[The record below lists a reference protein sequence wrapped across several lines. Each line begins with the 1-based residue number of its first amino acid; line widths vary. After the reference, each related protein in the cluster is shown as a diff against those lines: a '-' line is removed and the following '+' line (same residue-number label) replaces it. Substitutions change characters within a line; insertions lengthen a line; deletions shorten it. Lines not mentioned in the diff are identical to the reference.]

1 MKKFLALFLIFTM
14 LLPAAAYGYYTEDTM
29 YATTSVNVRSGPGT
43 KYSIVGGLNRGDIVK
58 RTGESGKWIRVAYNG
73 IEGYVYGKY
82 LSDTDLDTLP
92 VYPILKTVKVRSSP
106 GRKYKIIGKIK
117 KGDMKPVKS
126 ITTVNGKE
134 WLEVFCDGKWGYV
147 SAEVADKKLASNP
160 EREKAY
166 QAIEASGY
174 FTRNSSIY
182 VGIFFDNNNNKEYI
196 NVRVTRDAD
205 TDRIGRELTSI
216 ISSFP
221 GVKIRVVKS
230 QLPSYANKEYLAG
243 LGNIID
249 ERHKAMPSWARSQ
262 LQFASYYYDLV
273 NDIYT
278 VQVLNLDAE
287 KAQLFKQYISDW
299 EYIRLEYVSE
309 LIPKT

>member
-1 MKKFLALFLIFTM
+1 MKKALSLLLVLAI
-14 LLPAAAYGYYTEDTM
+14 LLPAAANALNMYDTV

-43 KYSIVGGLNRGDIVK
+43 KYSIVGELKRGDRVEWL
-58 RTGESGKWIRVAYNG
+58 GSEGKWGRVRYG
-73 IEGYVYGKY
+73 GMICYVYGKY

-117 KGDMKPVKS
+117 KGEMKPVKS

-134 WLEVFCDGKWGYV
+134 WLEVFCDGKWGYI

-160 EREKAY
+160 EKEKAY

-182 VGIFFDNNNNKEYI
+182 VGIFGDRNNKEYI

-205 TDRIGRELTSI
+205 TDRIGRELASI

-243 LGNIID
+243 LGKLIG

-299 EYIRLEYVSE
+299 EYIRLEYISE

>member
-1 MKKFLALFLIFTM
+1 M
-14 LLPAAAYGYYTEDTM
+14 LLPAAAYGYYTEDTR

-73 IEGYVYGKY
+73 IEGYVYGEY

-160 EREKAY
+160 EKEKAY

-182 VGIFFDNNNNKEYI
+182 VGIFGDRNNKEYI

-205 TDRIGRELTSI
+205 TDRIGRELASI

-243 LGNIID
+243 LNKLIR

>member
-1 MKKFLALFLIFTM
+1 M
-14 LLPAAAYGYYTEDTM
+14 LLPAAANALNMYDTV

-43 KYSIVGGLNRGDIVK
+43 KYSIVGGLNRGDMVK

-82 LSDTDLDTLP
+82 LSDTDLSTLP

-117 KGDMKPVKS
+117 EGEMKPVKS

-134 WLEVFCDGKWGYV
+134 WLEVFCDGKWGYI

-160 EREKAY
+160 EKEKAY
-166 QAIEASGY
+166 QAIESSGY

-182 VGIFFDNNNNKEYI
+182 VGIFGDLNNKEYI

-205 TDRIGRELTSI
+205 TDRIGRELASI

-243 LGNIID
+243 LGKLIG
-249 ERHKAMPSWARSQ
+249 ERHNAMPSWARSQ

>member
-1 MKKFLALFLIFTM
+1 MIFTM
-14 LLPAAAYGYYTEDTM
+14 LLPAAAYGYYTEDTR

-43 KYSIVGGLNRGDIVK
+43 KYSIVGGLNRGDMVK

-92 VYPILKTVKVRSSP
+92 LYPILKTVKVRSSP

-117 KGDMKPVKS
+117 KHTMKPVRS

-134 WLEVFCDGKWGYV
+134 WLEVFCDGKWGYI

-160 EREKAY
+160 EKEKAY

-182 VGIFFDNNNNKEYI
+182 VGIFGDRNNKEYI

-205 TDRIGRELTSI
+205 TDRIGRELASI

-243 LGNIID
+243 LGKIIG

>member
-1 MKKFLALFLIFTM
+1 MKKALSLLLVLAI
-14 LLPAAAYGYYTEDTM
+14 LLPAAANALNMYDTV

-43 KYSIVGGLNRGDIVK
+43 KYSIVGGLKRGDRVEWL
-58 RTGESGKWIRVAYNG
+58 GSEGKWGRVRYG
-73 IEGYVYGKY
+73 GMICYVYGKY

-160 EREKAY
+160 EKEKAY

-182 VGIFFDNNNNKEYI
+182 VGIFGDRNNKEYI

-205 TDRIGRELTSI
+205 TDRIGRELASI

-249 ERHKAMPSWARSQ
+249 KRHKAMPSWARSQ

>member
-1 MKKFLALFLIFTM
+1 MIFTM
-14 LLPAAAYGYYTEDTM
+14 LLPAAANALNMYDTM

-117 KGDMKPVKS
+117 KGEMKPVKS

-134 WLEVFCDGKWGYV
+134 WLEVFCDGKWGYI

-160 EREKAY
+160 EKEKAY
-166 QAIEASGY
+166 QAIESSGY

-182 VGIFFDNNNNKEYI
+182 VGIFGDHNNKEYI

-243 LGNIID
+243 LGKIIG
-249 ERHKAMPSWARSQ
+249 ERHNAMPSWARSQ

>member
-1 MKKFLALFLIFTM
+1 MIFTM
-14 LLPAAAYGYYTEDTM
+14 LLPAAAYGYYTEDTR

-43 KYSIVGGLNRGDIVK
+43 KYSIVGGLKRGDRVEWL
-58 RTGESGKWIRVAYNG
+58 GSEGKWGRVRYG
-73 IEGYVYGKY
+73 GMICYVYGKY

-117 KGDMKPVKS
+117 KGEMKPVKS

-134 WLEVFCDGKWGYV
+134 WLEVFCDGKWGYI

-160 EREKAY
+160 EKEKAY

-182 VGIFFDNNNNKEYI
+182 VGIFGDRNNKEYI

-243 LGNIID
+243 LGKIIG

>member
-1 MKKFLALFLIFTM
+1 MIFTM
-14 LLPAAAYGYYTEDTM
+14 LLPAAANALNMYDTV

-43 KYSIVGGLNRGDIVK
+43 KYSIVGGLKRGDRVEWL
-58 RTGESGKWIRVAYNG
+58 GSEGKWGRVRYG
-73 IEGYVYGKY
+73 GMICYVYGKY

-117 KGDMKPVKS
+117 KGEMKPVKS

-134 WLEVFCDGKWGYV
+134 WLEVFCDGKWGYI

-160 EREKAY
+160 EKEKAY

-182 VGIFFDNNNNKEYI
+182 VGIFGDRNNKEYI

-205 TDRIGRELTSI
+205 TDRIGRELASI

-243 LGNIID
+243 LGKLIG

-299 EYIRLEYVSE
+299 EYIRLEYISE

>member
-1 MKKFLALFLIFTM
+1 M
-14 LLPAAAYGYYTEDTM
+14 LLPAAAYGYYTEDTR

-43 KYSIVGGLNRGDIVK
+43 KYSIVGGLKRGDRVEWL
-58 RTGESGKWIRVAYNG
+58 GSEGKWGRVRYG
-73 IEGYVYGKY
+73 GMICYVYGKY

-160 EREKAY
+160 EKEKAY

-182 VGIFFDNNNNKEYI
+182 VGIFGDRNNKEYI
-196 NVRVTRDAD
+196 NVRVTKDAD
-205 TDRIGRELTSI
+205 TDRIGRELASI

-243 LGNIID
+243 LGKLIG

>member
-1 MKKFLALFLIFTM
+1 MIFTM
-14 LLPAAAYGYYTEDTM
+14 LLPAAAYGYYTEDTR

-58 RTGESGKWIRVAYNG
+58 RTGESGKWVRVAYNG

-117 KGDMKPVKS
+117 KGTMKPVKS

-134 WLEVFCDGKWGYV
+134 WLEVFCDGKWGYI

-160 EREKAY
+160 EKEKAY

-174 FTRNSSIY
+174 FNRNSSIY
-182 VGIFFDNNNNKEYI
+182 VGIFGDLNNKEYI

-249 ERHKAMPSWARSQ
+249 ERHKAMPYWARSQ

>member
-14 LLPAAAYGYYTEDTM
+14 LLPAAAYGYYTEDTR

-43 KYSIVGGLNRGDIVK
+43 KYSIVGGLKRGDRVEWL
-58 RTGESGKWIRVAYNG
+58 GSEGKWGRVRYG
-73 IEGYVYGKY
+73 GMICYVYGKY

-117 KGDMKPVKS
+117 KGEMKPVKS

-134 WLEVFCDGKWGYV
+134 WLEVFCDGKWGYI

-160 EREKAY
+160 EKEKAY

-182 VGIFFDNNNNKEYI
+182 VGIFGDLNNKEYI
-196 NVRVTRDAD
+196 NVRVTKDAD
-205 TDRIGRELTSI
+205 TDRIGRELASI

-243 LGNIID
+243 LGKLIG

>member
-1 MKKFLALFLIFTM
+1 MKKALSLLLVLAI
-14 LLPAAAYGYYTEDTM
+14 LLPAAANALNMYDTM

-58 RTGESGKWIRVAYNG
+58 RTGESGKWVRVAYNG

-117 KGDMKPVKS
+117 KGTMKPVKS

-134 WLEVFCDGKWGYV
+134 WLEVFCDGKWGYI

-160 EREKAY
+160 EKEKAY

-174 FTRNSSIY
+174 FNRNSSIY
-182 VGIFFDNNNNKEYI
+182 VGIFGDLNNKEYI

>member
-1 MKKFLALFLIFTM
+1 MIFTM
-14 LLPAAAYGYYTEDTM
+14 LLPAAAYGYYTEDTR

-43 KYSIVGGLNRGDIVK
+43 KYSIVGGLKRGDRVEWL
-58 RTGESGKWIRVAYNG
+58 GSEGKWGRVRYG
-73 IEGYVYGKY
+73 GMICYVYGKY

-160 EREKAY
+160 EKEKAY

-182 VGIFFDNNNNKEYI
+182 VGIFGDLNNKEYI
-196 NVRVTRDAD
+196 NVRVTKDAD
-205 TDRIGRELTSI
+205 TDRIGRELASI

-243 LGNIID
+243 LGKLIG

>member
-1 MKKFLALFLIFTM
+1 M
-14 LLPAAAYGYYTEDTM
+14 LLPAAANALNMYDTM

-43 KYSIVGGLNRGDIVK
+43 KYSIVGGLNRGDMVK

-82 LSDTDLDTLP
+82 LSDTDLSTLP

-117 KGDMKPVKS
+117 KGEMKPVKS

-134 WLEVFCDGKWGYV
+134 WLEVFCDGKWGYI

-160 EREKAY
+160 EKEKAY
-166 QAIEASGY
+166 QAIESSGY

-182 VGIFFDNNNNKEYI
+182 VGIFGDLNNKEYI

-205 TDRIGRELTSI
+205 TDRIGRELASI

-243 LGNIID
+243 LGKLIG
-249 ERHKAMPSWARSQ
+249 ERHNAMPSWARSQ

>member
-1 MKKFLALFLIFTM
+1 
-14 LLPAAAYGYYTEDTM
+14 
-29 YATTSVNVRSGPGT
+29 
-43 KYSIVGGLNRGDIVK
+43 
-58 RTGESGKWIRVAYNG
+58 
-73 IEGYVYGKY
+73 
-82 LSDTDLDTLP
+82 
-92 VYPILKTVKVRSSP
+92 
-106 GRKYKIIGKIK
+106 
-117 KGDMKPVKS
+117 MKPVKS

-134 WLEVFCDGKWGYV
+134 WLEVFCDGKWGYI

-160 EREKAY
+160 EKEKAY
-166 QAIEASGY
+166 QAIESSGY

-182 VGIFFDNNNNKEYI
+182 VGIFGDLNNKEYI

-205 TDRIGRELTSI
+205 TDRIGRELASI

-230 QLPSYANKEYLAG
+230 QLPSYANKEYMAG
-243 LGNIID
+243 LGKLIG

>member
-1 MKKFLALFLIFTM
+1 M
-14 LLPAAAYGYYTEDTM
+14 
-29 YATTSVNVRSGPGT
+29 
-43 KYSIVGGLNRGDIVK
+43 VK
-58 RTGESGKWIRVAYNG
+58 RTGESGKWIRVVYNG

-82 LSDTDLDTLP
+82 LSDTDLSTLP

-117 KGDMKPVKS
+117 KGEMKPVKS

-134 WLEVFCDGKWGYV
+134 WLEVFCDGKWGYI

-160 EREKAY
+160 EKEKAY

-182 VGIFFDNNNNKEYI
+182 VGIFGDRNNKEYI

-205 TDRIGRELTSI
+205 TDRIGRELASI

-243 LGNIID
+243 LGKIIG

>member
-1 MKKFLALFLIFTM
+1 M
-14 LLPAAAYGYYTEDTM
+14 LLPAAAYGYYTEDTR

-117 KGDMKPVKS
+117 KGEMKPVKS

-134 WLEVFCDGKWGYV
+134 WLEGFCDGKWGYV
-147 SAEVADKKLASNP
+147 SAEVKNLASNP
-160 EREKAY
+160 EKEKAY
-166 QAIEASGY
+166 QAIESSGY

-182 VGIFFDNNNNKEYI
+182 VGIFGDRNNKEYI

-205 TDRIGRELTSI
+205 TDRIGRELASI

-243 LGNIID
+243 LNKLIR
-249 ERHKAMPSWARSQ
+249 ERHNAMPSWARSQ

>member
-14 LLPAAAYGYYTEDTM
+14 LLPAAAYGYYTEDTR

-117 KGDMKPVKS
+117 KGTMKPVKS

-134 WLEVFCDGKWGYV
+134 WLEGFCDGKWGYI

-160 EREKAY
+160 EKEKAY

-174 FTRNSSIY
+174 FNRNSSIY
-182 VGIFFDNNNNKEYI
+182 VGIFGDLNNKEYI

>member
-1 MKKFLALFLIFTM
+1 M
-14 LLPAAAYGYYTEDTM
+14 LLPAAANALNMYDTM

-43 KYSIVGGLNRGDIVK
+43 KYSIVGGLNRGDMVK

-82 LSDTDLDTLP
+82 LSDTDLSTLP

-117 KGDMKPVKS
+117 EGEMKPVKS

-134 WLEVFCDGKWGYV
+134 WLEVFCDGKWGYI

-160 EREKAY
+160 EKEKAY
-166 QAIEASGY
+166 QAIESSGY

-182 VGIFFDNNNNKEYI
+182 VGIFGDLNNKEYI

-205 TDRIGRELTSI
+205 TDRIGRELASI

-243 LGNIID
+243 LGKLIG

>member
-1 MKKFLALFLIFTM
+1 M
-14 LLPAAAYGYYTEDTM
+14 
-29 YATTSVNVRSGPGT
+29 
-43 KYSIVGGLNRGDIVK
+43 
-58 RTGESGKWIRVAYNG
+58 
-73 IEGYVYGKY
+73 
-82 LSDTDLDTLP
+82 
-92 VYPILKTVKVRSSP
+92 
-106 GRKYKIIGKIK
+106 
-117 KGDMKPVKS
+117 
-126 ITTVNGKE
+126 
-134 WLEVFCDGKWGYV
+134 
-147 SAEVADKKLASNP
+147 
-160 EREKAY
+160 
-166 QAIEASGY
+166 
-174 FTRNSSIY
+174 
-182 VGIFFDNNNNKEYI
+182 
-196 NVRVTRDAD
+196 RVTRDAD

-243 LGNIID
+243 LNKLIR
-249 ERHKAMPSWARSQ
+249 ERHDAMPSWARAQ

>member
-14 LLPAAAYGYYTEDTM
+14 LLPAAAYGYYTEDTR

-43 KYSIVGGLNRGDIVK
+43 KYSVVGVLNRGDMVK
-58 RTGESGKWIRVAYNG
+58 RTGESGKWTRVAYNG

-82 LSDTDLDTLP
+82 LSDTDLSTLP
-92 VYPILKTVKVRSSP
+92 LYPILKTVKVRSSP

-117 KGDMKPVKS
+117 KHTMTPVRT

-147 SAEVADKKLASNP
+147 STEVADKKLATNP

-182 VGIFFDNNNNKEYI
+182 VGIFFDNNNKEYI

-243 LGNIID
+243 LGKIIG
-249 ERHKAMPSWARSQ
+249 ERHKAMPSWARAQ

-287 KAQLFKQYISDW
+287 KAQLFKQYILDW

>member
-14 LLPAAAYGYYTEDTM
+14 LLPAAANALNMYDTM

-43 KYSIVGGLNRGDIVK
+43 KYSIVGGLKRGDRVEWL
-58 RTGESGKWIRVAYNG
+58 GSEGKWGRVRYG
-73 IEGYVYGKY
+73 GMICYVYGKY

-117 KGDMKPVKS
+117 KGEMKPVKS

-134 WLEVFCDGKWGYV
+134 WLEVFCDGKWGYI

-160 EREKAY
+160 EKEKAY

-182 VGIFFDNNNNKEYI
+182 VGIFGDRNKKEYI

-243 LGNIID
+243 LGKIIG
-249 ERHKAMPSWARSQ
+249 ERHNAMPSWARSQ

>member
-1 MKKFLALFLIFTM
+1 MIFTM
-14 LLPAAAYGYYTEDTM
+14 LLPAAAYGYYTEDTR

-43 KYSIVGGLNRGDIVK
+43 KYSIVGGLNRGDRVEWL
-58 RTGESGKWIRVAYNG
+58 GSEGKWGRVRYG
-73 IEGYVYGKY
+73 GMICYVYGKY

-134 WLEVFCDGKWGYV
+134 WLEVFCDGKWGYI

-160 EREKAY
+160 EKEKAY
-166 QAIEASGY
+166 QAIESSGY

-182 VGIFFDNNNNKEYI
+182 VGIFGDRNNKEYI

-205 TDRIGRELTSI
+205 TDRIGRELASI

-243 LGNIID
+243 LGKIIG

>member
-1 MKKFLALFLIFTM
+1 MIFIM
-14 LLPAAAYGYYTEDTM
+14 LLPAAAYGYYTEDTR

-43 KYSIVGGLNRGDIVK
+43 KYNIVGGLKRGDRVEWL
-58 RTGESGKWIRVAYNG
+58 GSEGKWGRVRYG
-73 IEGYVYGKY
+73 GMICYVYGKY

-117 KGDMKPVKS
+117 KGEMKPVKS

-134 WLEVFCDGKWGYV
+134 WLEVFCDGKWGYI

-160 EREKAY
+160 EKEKAY

-182 VGIFFDNNNNKEYI
+182 VGIFGDRNNKEYI

-205 TDRIGRELTSI
+205 TDRIGRELASI

-243 LGNIID
+243 LGKLIG

-299 EYIRLEYVSE
+299 EYIRLEYISE

>member
-1 MKKFLALFLIFTM
+1 
-14 LLPAAAYGYYTEDTM
+14 
-29 YATTSVNVRSGPGT
+29 
-43 KYSIVGGLNRGDIVK
+43 
-58 RTGESGKWIRVAYNG
+58 
-73 IEGYVYGKY
+73 
-82 LSDTDLDTLP
+82 
-92 VYPILKTVKVRSSP
+92 
-106 GRKYKIIGKIK
+106 
-117 KGDMKPVKS
+117 MKPVKS

-166 QAIEASGY
+166 QAIGASGY

-182 VGIFFDNNNNKEYI
+182 VGIFFDNNNKEYI

-243 LGNIID
+243 LGKLIG
-249 ERHKAMPSWARSQ
+249 ERHKAMPSWARSR

>member
-14 LLPAAAYGYYTEDTM
+14 LLPAAANALNMYDTM

-43 KYSIVGGLNRGDIVK
+43 KYSIVGGLKRGDRVEWL
-58 RTGESGKWIRVAYNG
+58 GSEGKWGRVRYG
-73 IEGYVYGKY
+73 GMICYVYGKY

-117 KGDMKPVKS
+117 KGEMKPVKS

-134 WLEVFCDGKWGYV
+134 WLEVFCDGKWGYI

-160 EREKAY
+160 EKEKAY

-182 VGIFFDNNNNKEYI
+182 VGIFGDRNNKEYI
-196 NVRVTRDAD
+196 NVRVTKDAD
-205 TDRIGRELTSI
+205 TDRIGRELASI

-243 LGNIID
+243 LGKIIG
-249 ERHKAMPSWARSQ
+249 ERHNAMPSWARSQ

>member
-1 MKKFLALFLIFTM
+1 MIFTM
-14 LLPAAAYGYYTEDTM
+14 LLPAAAYGYYTEDTR

-43 KYSIVGGLNRGDIVK
+43 KYSIVGGLKRGDRVEWL
-58 RTGESGKWIRVAYNG
+58 GSEGKWGRVRYG
-73 IEGYVYGKY
+73 GMICYVYGKY

-117 KGDMKPVKS
+117 KGEMKPVKS

-134 WLEVFCDGKWGYV
+134 WLEVFCDGKWGYI
-147 SAEVADKKLASNP
+147 SAEVADKKLATNP
-160 EREKAY
+160 EKEKAY

-182 VGIFFDNNNNKEYI
+182 VGIFGDLNNKEYI
-196 NVRVTRDAD
+196 NVRVTKDAD
-205 TDRIGRELTSI
+205 TDRIGRELASI

-243 LGNIID
+243 LGKLIG

>member
-14 LLPAAAYGYYTEDTM
+14 LLPAAAYGYYTEDTV

-43 KYSIVGGLNRGDIVK
+43 KYSIVGGLKRGDRVEWL
-58 RTGESGKWIRVAYNG
+58 GSEGKWGRVRYG
-73 IEGYVYGKY
+73 GMICYVYGKY

-117 KGDMKPVKS
+117 KGEMKPVKS

-134 WLEVFCDGKWGYV
+134 WLEVFCDGKWGYI

-160 EREKAY
+160 EKEKAY

-182 VGIFFDNNNNKEYI
+182 VGIFGDRNNKEYI

-205 TDRIGRELTSI
+205 TDRIGRELASI

-230 QLPSYANKEYLAG
+230 QLPSYANKEYLDG
-243 LGNIID
+243 LGKLIG

-299 EYIRLEYVSE
+299 EYIRLEYISE

>member
-14 LLPAAAYGYYTEDTM
+14 LLPAAAYGYYTEDTR

-82 LSDTDLDTLP
+82 LSDTDLSTLP
-92 VYPILKTVKVRSSP
+92 LYPILKTVKVRSSP

-117 KGDMKPVKS
+117 KHTMKPVRS

-134 WLEVFCDGKWGYV
+134 WLEVFCDGKWGYI
-147 SAEVADKKLASNP
+147 SAEVADKKLATNP
-160 EREKAY
+160 EKEKAY
-166 QAIEASGY
+166 EAIVSSGY
-174 FTRNSSIY
+174 FDRNSSTY
-182 VGIFFDNNNNKEYI
+182 LGMFFDNNNKEYI
-196 NVRVTRDAD
+196 NVRVTR
-205 TDRIGRELTSI
+205 
-216 ISSFP
+216 
-221 GVKIRVVKS
+221 VKIRVVKS
-230 QLPSYANKEYLAG
+230 QFPSYANKEYMAG
-243 LGNIID
+243 LGKLIG

-262 LQFASYYYDLV
+262 LQLPAYGYNIA
-273 NDIYT
+273 NDVYT

-287 KAQLFKQYISDW
+287 KAQLFKQYILDW

>member
-1 MKKFLALFLIFTM
+1 MIFIM
-14 LLPAAAYGYYTEDTM
+14 LLPAAAYGYYTEDTR

-43 KYSIVGGLNRGDIVK
+43 KYSIVGGLKRGDRVEWL
-58 RTGESGKWIRVAYNG
+58 GSEGKWGRVRYG
-73 IEGYVYGKY
+73 GMICYVYGKY

-160 EREKAY
+160 EKEKAY

-182 VGIFFDNNNNKEYI
+182 VGIFGDRNNKEYI
-196 NVRVTRDAD
+196 NVRVTKDAD
-205 TDRIGRELTSI
+205 TDRIGRELASI
-216 ISSFP
+216 ISSYP

-243 LGNIID
+243 LGKLIG

>member
-1 MKKFLALFLIFTM
+1 M

>member
-1 MKKFLALFLIFTM
+1 MIFTM

-43 KYSIVGGLNRGDIVK
+43 KYSIVGGLKRGDRVEWL
-58 RTGESGKWIRVAYNG
+58 GSEGKWGRVRYG
-73 IEGYVYGKY
+73 GMICYVYGKY

-92 VYPILKTVKVRSSP
+92 VYPILKMVKVRSSP

-117 KGDMKPVKS
+117 KGEMKPVKS

-134 WLEVFCDGKWGYV
+134 WLEVFCDGKWGYI

-160 EREKAY
+160 EKEKAY
-166 QAIEASGY
+166 EAIEASGY

-182 VGIFFDNNNNKEYI
+182 VGIFGDRNNKEYI

-243 LGNIID
+243 LGKLIG

>member
-1 MKKFLALFLIFTM
+1 MIFTM

-43 KYSIVGGLNRGDIVK
+43 KYSIVGGLKRGDRVEWL
-58 RTGESGKWIRVAYNG
+58 GSEGKWGRVRYG
-73 IEGYVYGKY
+73 GMICYVYGKY

-117 KGDMKPVKS
+117 KGEMKPVKS

-134 WLEVFCDGKWGYV
+134 WLEVFCDGKWGYI

-160 EREKAY
+160 EKEKAY

-182 VGIFFDNNNNKEYI
+182 VGIFGDRNNKEYI

-205 TDRIGRELTSI
+205 TDRIGRELASI

-243 LGNIID
+243 LGKLIG

-299 EYIRLEYVSE
+299 EYIRLEYISE